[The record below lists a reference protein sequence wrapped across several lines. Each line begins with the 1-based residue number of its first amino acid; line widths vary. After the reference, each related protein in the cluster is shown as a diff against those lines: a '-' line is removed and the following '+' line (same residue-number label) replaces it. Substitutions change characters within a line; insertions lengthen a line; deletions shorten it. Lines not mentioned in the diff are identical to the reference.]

1 MGQCRRL
8 NENICKVLEFKGNR
22 KEQMKE
28 DGGSTSRTEY
38 EIIRKG
44 NDFVNIK
51 IKLDNKGK

>member
-1 MGQCRRL
+1 
-8 NENICKVLEFKGNR
+8 
-22 KEQMKE
+22 MKE

>member
-1 MGQCRRL
+1 ML
-8 NENICKVLEFKGNR
+8 DSKGNR
-22 KEQMKE
+22 KEQMRE

-38 EIIRKG
+38 ELTRKG